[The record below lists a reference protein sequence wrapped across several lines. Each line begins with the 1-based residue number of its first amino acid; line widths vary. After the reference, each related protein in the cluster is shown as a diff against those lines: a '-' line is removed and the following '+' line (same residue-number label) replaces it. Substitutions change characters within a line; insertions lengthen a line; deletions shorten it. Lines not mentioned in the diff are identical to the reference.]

1 LKCPPRAAS
10 LAPVSPAVM
19 DDPLLGRLLGGRFRL
34 SARMGHGAIASVY
47 RAGAPHREAA
57 VKVLDELY
65 AGAPPFRRRFEREV
79 ALTERLSGQG
89 APRALGAG
97 EIDGRPWLA
106 LELLPGR
113 PLADRRAEGPIP
125 PREAVAI
132 TRALL
137 DALAPAHRLGIV
149 HRDLK
154 PGNVMLLPGGA
165 VKLLDFGTAAAASD
179 EALGTPAYAAPEQA
193 AGHAVDARADLYAAG
208 VLLYE
213 MACGRRPFEGD
224 PIALLEAHAAAPP
237 PPPRDLSHELET
249 VILRALAK
257 SPADRFETGDAMREA
272 LSHVPE
278 ST

>member
-1 LKCPPRAAS
+1 LKCPPPAAS
-10 LAPVSPAVM
+10 LAPVSPAAM
-19 DDPLLGRLLGGRFRL
+19 EDPLLGRLLGGRFRL

-47 RAGAPHREAA
+47 RAGAPDGEAA

-113 PLADRRAEGPIP
+113 PLVDRLAEGPIP

-154 PGNVMLLPGGA
+154 PGNVMLLPGGG
-165 VKLLDFGTAAAASD
+165 VKLLDFGTAAASSD

-193 AGHAVDARADLYAAG
+193 GDRAVDARADLYAAG

-237 PPPRDLSHELET
+237 PPPRDLSPELET

-272 LSHVPE
+272 LSHAPE